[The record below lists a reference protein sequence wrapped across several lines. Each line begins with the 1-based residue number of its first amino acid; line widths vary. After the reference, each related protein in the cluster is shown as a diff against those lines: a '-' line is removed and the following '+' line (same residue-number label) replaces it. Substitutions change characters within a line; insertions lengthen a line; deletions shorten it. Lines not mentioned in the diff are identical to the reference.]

1 MRLVGKSPL
10 IASGFSN
17 SMISIELTS
26 VLNRRLGRAPISRGW
41 VESIRFCE

>member
-17 SMISIELTS
+17 SMISIELAS
-26 VLNRRLGRAPISRGW
+26 VLFRCLGPAPISRGW